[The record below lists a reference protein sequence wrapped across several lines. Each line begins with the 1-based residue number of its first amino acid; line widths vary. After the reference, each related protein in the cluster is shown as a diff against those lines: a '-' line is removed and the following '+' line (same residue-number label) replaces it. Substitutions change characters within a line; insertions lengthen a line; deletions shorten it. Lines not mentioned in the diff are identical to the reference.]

1 MREKAGSGEIMDVTF
16 LIGNGFDLGIGLKTG
31 YKDFY
36 NVYCQSKSSD
46 SEILQHFKSDILKEP
61 ETWAD
66 FESAFGEYAYHFK
79 DAEDYMQLF
88 EDFIR
93 QFSLYLENEESAF
106 DDSKTEEMLRGMK
119 KALSSYYDI
128 RPADKDTVVSLIESY
143 RKNFNFISFN
153 YTCCLDKCIDAVKSS
168 PNSLASISGEIG
180 ELVHVHGYT
189 DKDLIMGVN
198 DASQIENEAFSQD
211 ETVLNEL
218 VKPRQ
223 NEIIKMNYDYRA
235 TQIINRS
242 QIICVYG
249 MSIGETDQKWWKLI
263 MQWLQ
268 RDINNHLIVLRHR
281 APIRMVPVWRRF
293 VESTRNLLYMHGEV
307 PAENQRVIANQI
319 HIDVDHNIFAMDLT
333 KSTKP
338 LVCKSLL

>member
-1 MREKAGSGEIMDVTF
+1 M
-16 LIGNGFDLGIGLKTG
+16 
-31 YKDFY
+31 
-36 NVYCQSKSSD
+36 KS
-46 SEILQHFKSDILKEP
+46 
-61 ETWAD
+61 T
-66 FESAFGEYAYHFK
+66 
-79 DAEDYMQLF
+79 
-88 EDFIR
+88 
-93 QFSLYLENEESAF
+93 
-106 DDSKTEEMLRGMK
+106 
-119 KALSSYYDI
+119 
-128 RPADKDTVVSLIESY
+128 
-143 RKNFNFISFN
+143 
-153 YTCCLDKCIDAVKSS
+153 

-198 DASQIENEAFSQD
+198 DASEIENETFSQD

-242 QIICVYG
+242 RIICVYG

-281 APIRMVPVWRRF
+281 HQYEWFLFGDVLLSRLAIFFICMERF
-293 VESTRNLLYMHGEV
+293 
-307 PAENQRVIANQI
+307 PP
-319 HIDVDHNIFAMDLT
+319 NI
-333 KSTKP
+333 K
-338 LVCKSLL
+338 KSLLIRYILMLTIIFLPWI

>member
-1 MREKAGSGEIMDVTF
+1 MDVTF
-16 LIGNGFDLGIGLKTG
+16 LIGNGFDFGIGLKTG

-36 NVYCQSKSSD
+36 DVYCQSKSSD
-46 SEILQHFKSDILKEP
+46 SEMLQHFKSDILKEP

-66 FESAFGEYAYHFK
+66 FESAFGEYASRCK
-79 DAEDYMQLF
+79 NAEDYMQLF

-93 QFSLYLENEESAF
+93 QFSIYLENEESAF
-106 DDSKTEEMLRGMK
+106 DESKTEEMLRGMK

-143 RKNFNFISFN
+143 RKTFNFISFN
-153 YTCCLDKCIDAVKSS
+153 YTCCLDKCIDAVKST

-198 DASQIENEAFSQD
+198 DASQIENETFSQD

-242 QIICVYG
+242 RIICVYG

-307 PAENQRVIANQI
+307 SAENQRVIANQI

-333 KSTKP
+333 KSTRP

>member
-1 MREKAGSGEIMDVTF
+1 MDVTF

-36 NVYCQSKSSD
+36 DVYCQSKSSD

-143 RKNFNFISFN
+143 RKTFNFISFN
-153 YTCCLDKCIDAVKSS
+153 YTCCLDKCIDAVKST

>member
-106 DDSKTEEMLRGMK
+106 DDSETEEMLRGMK

>member
-1 MREKAGSGEIMDVTF
+1 M
-16 LIGNGFDLGIGLKTG
+16 GIGLKTG

-36 NVYCQSKSSD
+36 DVYCQSKSSD

-143 RKNFNFISFN
+143 RKTFNFISFN
-153 YTCCLDKCIDAVKSS
+153 YTCCLDKCIDAVKST

>member
-1 MREKAGSGEIMDVTF
+1 MTF

-36 NVYCQSKSSD
+36 DVYCQSKSSD

-143 RKNFNFISFN
+143 RKTFNFISFN
-153 YTCCLDKCIDAVKSS
+153 YTCCLDKCIDAVKST

>member
-333 KSTKP
+333 KSTRP

>member
-1 MREKAGSGEIMDVTF
+1 
-16 LIGNGFDLGIGLKTG
+16 
-31 YKDFY
+31 
-36 NVYCQSKSSD
+36 
-46 SEILQHFKSDILKEP
+46 
-61 ETWAD
+61 
-66 FESAFGEYAYHFK
+66 
-79 DAEDYMQLF
+79 
-88 EDFIR
+88 
-93 QFSLYLENEESAF
+93 
-106 DDSKTEEMLRGMK
+106 MK

-128 RPADKDTVVSLIESY
+128 RPADKDIVVSLIESY
-143 RKNFNFISFN
+143 RKTFNFISFN
-153 YTCCLDKCIDAVKSS
+153 YTCCLDKCIDAVKST

-198 DASQIENEAFSQD
+198 DASEIENETFSQD

-242 QIICVYG
+242 RIICVYG

-307 PAENQRVIANQI
+307 SAEHQKVIANQI

-333 KSTKP
+333 KSTRP

>member
-1 MREKAGSGEIMDVTF
+1 MDVTF

-36 NVYCQSKSSD
+36 DVYCQSKSSD
-46 SEILQHFKSDILKEP
+46 SEMLQHFKSDILKEP

-66 FESAFGEYAYHFK
+66 FESAFGEYASRCK

-93 QFSLYLENEESAF
+93 QFSIYLENEESTF
-106 DDSKTEEMLRGMK
+106 DDEKTEEILHGMK
-119 KALSSYYDI
+119 RALSSYYDI
-128 RPADKDTVVSLIESY
+128 RPADKDAVVPFIKSY
-143 RKNFNFISFN
+143 KTFNFISFN
-153 YTCCLDKCIDAVKSS
+153 YTCCLDKCIETVKST
-168 PNSLASISGEIG
+168 PNSLSSINGEIG
-180 ELVHVHGYT
+180 EIVHVHGYT
-189 DKDLIMGVN
+189 DRDLIMGVN
-198 DASQIENEAFSQD
+198 DASQIENDEFKQD
-211 ETVLNEL
+211 VTVLNEL

-235 TQIINRS
+235 TQIIKGSR
-242 QIICVYG
+242 IICIYG

-268 RDINNHLIVLRHR
+268 MDRNNHLIVLRHR
-281 APIRMVPVWRRF
+281 APIRLVPVWRRF
-293 VESTRNLLYMHGEV
+293 VEATRNLLYMHGEV
-307 PAENQRVIANQI
+307 SAENQKAIVNQI

-333 KSTKP
+333 KSTRP

>member
-281 APIRMVPVWRRF
+281 GPIRMVPVWRRF

>member
-1 MREKAGSGEIMDVTF
+1 MDVTF

>member
-16 LIGNGFDLGIGLKTG
+16 LIGNGFDLGIGLKTD

>member
-293 VESTRNLLYMHGEV
+293 VESTRNLLYTHGEV

>member
-1 MREKAGSGEIMDVTF
+1 MDVTF

-36 NVYCQSKSSD
+36 DVYCQSKSSD

-93 QFSLYLENEESAF
+93 QFSLYLENEERAF

-143 RKNFNFISFN
+143 RKTFNFISFN
-153 YTCCLDKCIDAVKSS
+153 YTCCLDKCIDAVKST
-168 PNSLASISGEIG
+168 PNSLASINGEIG

-198 DASQIENEAFSQD
+198 DASQIENETFSQD

-242 QIICVYG
+242 RIICVYG